1 MRAALTEVE
10 AAADGAV
17 GLEEKDP
24 GIAGTI
30 GVHAPSDSQLC
41 SAVPVQVGQGGEGG
55 GEHAASRDGLDAL
68 ARLDA
73 PVRGDVDGCVDG
85 CWPAAC
91 REGEAVKSSNR
102 GEEWRQLAR
111 QLHAG
116 VHKEEQDGALN
127 SGSIRARDV
136 IVEVCARAHR
146 EREPGAALAV
156 KARQSCDGLPKVL
169 VRVQV
174 G

>member
-1 MRAALTEVE
+1 MGVVLLQSGGVEGRCGVRAALTEVE

-24 GIAGTI
+24 GVAGTI

-73 PVRGDVDGCVDG
+73 PVRGDVDGC
-85 CWPAAC
+85 WPAAC
-91 REGEAVKSSNR
+91 KEGEAVSN
-102 GEEWRQLAR
+102 
-111 QLHAG
+111 
-116 VHKEEQDGALN
+116 
-127 SGSIRARDV
+127 
-136 IVEVCARAHR
+136 
-146 EREPGAALAV
+146 
-156 KARQSCDGLPKVL
+156 
-169 VRVQV
+169 
-174 G
+174 